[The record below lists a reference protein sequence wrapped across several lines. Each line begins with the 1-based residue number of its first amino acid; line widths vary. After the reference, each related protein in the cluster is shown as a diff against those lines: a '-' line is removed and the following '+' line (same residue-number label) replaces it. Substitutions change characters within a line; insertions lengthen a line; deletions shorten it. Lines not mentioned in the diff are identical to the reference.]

1 MRQGF
6 VGWRWLAALIAAP
19 VIASAA
25 YALTRNSDEKRFITA
40 SVERGTI
47 TTSVKATGTV
57 EPVITV
63 DVSSQ
68 LSGRVAEVLVSDNDE
83 VNKGQVIARLDPDAY
98 DARMSEARAALK
110 VARANALLQGASLQ
124 RAEVAVRNAET
135 ARAVEEA
142 QLAVLQARQEE
153 LERDYQRFLTLSR
166 TGSAAERDMTKAR
179 SLRDAGAA
187 SLRVGEEQ
195 IRLKADAIE
204 IARAEIEMAKANLAN
219 AEAVVEQKQAALEQ
233 AQVDRE
239 RTEIRAPIDGM
250 VIKRDVNPGQTVAV
264 ALEAKTLFK
273 IAQDLRE
280 MQVRGR
286 IDEADVGKLR
296 VGQTATFMVDAF
308 PDREFT
314 GKVLQI
320 RKSPETKQEV
330 VTYTAIISAPNKDL
344 LLLPGMTAT
353 LRVVVT
359 QAESTLTIPSQALRF
374 QPDHA
379 TGATGAAPDVRTVA
393 TVWVLDESG
402 TPTSVPV
409 RLGKDDGNSIQVLS
423 DNLRQGQQVI
433 VGVATPRS
441 RTGWVGLRLGY

>member
-195 IRLKADAIE
+195 IRLKADAID